1 MKKTKMHQTKLSLK
15 FIFFLLL
22 ISNMCF
28 SQNLIL
34 KGTVKATNNKN
45 LAYVNIGIKNKNI
58 GTISDKNGHFSIR
71 INEENKSD
79 SLSFSYLGYK
89 QLTIKISDIVKKNI
103 SKFILNQELF
113 SLDEVSII
121 SKKTQEKKTRN

>member
-1 MKKTKMHQTKLSLK
+1 MHQTKLSLK

-34 KGTVKATNNKN
+34 KETVKATNNKN

-58 GTISDKNGHFSIR
+58 GTISEKMG
-71 INEENKSD
+71 
-79 SLSFSYLGYK
+79 
-89 QLTIKISDIVKKNI
+89 
-103 SKFILNQELF
+103 ILASE
-113 SLDEVSII
+113 
-121 SKKTQEKKTRN
+121 

>member
-1 MKKTKMHQTKLSLK
+1 MHQTKLSLK

-58 GTISDKNGHFSIR
+58 GTISNKNGHFSIR